1 MANDKMRKC
10 GNCGYDLRG
19 LPLGRPCP
27 ECGEIGHSG
36 LSGGV
41 QLSGAKDLSLSQMPE
56 QIVKRIAFCC
66 VALFLAVIVVLARI
80 FITIQLAGGV
90 NIFVNVVVAVL
101 WVFSVYLMTE
111 PMSDTEAVWRGLGK
125 EGKIRIVARWATV
138 LAIIFAIAISVPK
151 ANPAYP
157 IALFITIVSG
167 AVATSGM
174 LCLFGLL
181 SQLAQWCRDSSA
193 RRCLDTAA
201 WGSPMV
207 FLVVEPLRLT
217 PISPM
222 FIYLGELIGLAL
234 ILCGPIG
241 MALLMFSSMK
251 SVVHAREYKEY
262 LDRRTKDKT
271 EWS

>member
-1 MANDKMRKC
+1 MRKC

-222 FIYLGELIGLAL
+222 FIYLGELIVVAL

-241 MALLMFSSMK
+241 MSLFMFSSMK
-251 SVVHAREYKEY
+251 SAVHAREYMEY
-262 LDRRTKDKT
+262 LD
-271 EWS
+271 